1 MGGSVVDSAGRVEI
15 AILSEEAEQKTVH
28 QICWSGRCCS
38 CRRGCYGAGR
48 LGFLNRA
55 PIADFEYVLLS
66 SDCPP
71 DFEFGTSQRTLH
83 YIRANSEE
91 EITFLSNCLSDHYS
105 HVWHVDD
112 KIVAETSDYF
122 AKLSPGES
130 RIRATIAT

>member
-1 MGGSVVDSAGRVEI
+1 MQDVSKSQSSSKRLNRRQYIKYAGAGTTVVALAGV
-15 AILSEEAEQKTVH
+15 
-28 QICWSGRCCS
+28 
-38 CRRGCYGAGR
+38 GCYGAGC

-91 EITFLSNCLSDHYS
+91 DITFSSNCLSDHYS

-112 KIVAETSDYF
+112 KIFAETSDCL
-122 AKLSPGES
+122 AKLSPGEP

>member
-1 MGGSVVDSAGRVEI
+1 MQDASKWQSSSKRLNRRQYIKYAGAGAAAV
-15 AILSEEAEQKTVH
+15 ALAGV
-28 QICWSGRCCS
+28 
-38 CRRGCYGAGR
+38 GCYGAGR
-48 LGFLNRA
+48 LSFLNRA
-55 PIADFEYVLLS
+55 PVADFEYVLLS

-91 EITFLSNCLSDHYS
+91 EITFSSNCLSDHYS
-105 HVWHVDD
+105 HVWQVDD

>member
-1 MGGSVVDSAGRVEI
+1 MQDASKSQSSSKRLNRRQYIKYAGTGAAAVALASV
-15 AILSEEAEQKTVH
+15 
-28 QICWSGRCCS
+28 
-38 CRRGCYGAGR
+38 GCYGAGR

-55 PIADFEYVLLS
+55 PIADFEYVLIS

-71 DFEFGTSQRTLH
+71 DFEFGTSQRTLR

-91 EITFLSNCLSDHYS
+91 EITFLCNCLSDHYS

-122 AKLSPGES
+122 ARLSPGES